1 MAFTLKN
8 LLQKLKSSKITS
20 SEIKYSE
27 QEIKKLRWAETGSPV
42 FSLRK
47 EIAARY
53 LRGEGIEIGALHA
66 PTDVPSGVKVRYLD
80 RMSTTQLQKTY
91 PELSE
96 YELAEVDIVDD
107 GEILTSV
114 LNSSVDYVIANHII
128 EHCQNPIFTLENWLR
143 VLKPGGILYIGVPDK
158 RYTFDRDRPVTA
170 LEHLIRDY
178 TEGPKWSMNSHYEEW
193 VCLVEKAA
201 DHNIAIRAKALAEL
215 NHSIHFHVW
224 TQVDFFELLVYC
236 RNNLSFSFEIE
247 LIQKNDL
254 EFIVVLRKV
263 D

>member
-1 MAFTLKN
+1 MAFTIKN
-8 LLQKLKSSKITS
+8 FLQKLKSSEINS
-20 SEIKYSE
+20 SE
-27 QEIKKLRWAETGSPV
+27 QTIKKLRWTETGSPV

-66 PTDVPSGVKVRYLD
+66 PTDVPSGVTVRYLD
-80 RMSTTQLQKTY
+80 RMSTAQLKRTY

-114 LNSSVDYVIANHII
+114 LNGSVDFVIANHMV

-158 RYTFDRDRPVTA
+158 RYTFDKDRPVTA
-170 LEHLIRDY
+170 LAHLIRDY
-178 TEGPKWSMNSHYEEW
+178 TEGPEWSMNSHYEEW
-193 VCLVEKAA
+193 VRLVEKTS
-201 DHNIAIRAKALAEL
+201 DDNIVRRAKALAEL

-224 TQVDFFELLVYC
+224 TQVEFFEFLVYC
-236 RNNLSFSFEIE
+236 RNNLSLPFDIE
-247 LIQKNDL
+247 LLQKNEL
-254 EFIVVLRKV
+254 EFIVILKKQN
-263 D
+263 